1 MSAARRRPGTVEVPP
16 TPLNATDATL
26 WDIERN
32 PALRTTIVAA
42 LVLDRAVARERLV
55 NLMEAA
61 TRQVPRLRQR
71 VVERRGG
78 VGVPHWEIDPGFELA
93 GHVRFVEVPGEVDE
107 AVIAAVA
114 EPMASAPFDRT
125 RPLWECVH
133 VAAPAGSAAVVLKVH
148 HSLTDGVGGMGI
160 LDSIL
165 DRAADAPPRDLSRIP
180 VPVPTTRHPERDL
193 GRLVERAVSLPF
205 DVAGAVVTTTFH
217 PRRVADELWRGTR
230 SAVRLLGPSSAP
242 LSPLLVG
249 RGLERRLAVG
259 DIELER
265 LRRAASR
272 HDCTV
277 NDAFFAGVVG
287 GLADYHREL
296 GTPTERLRVTMPVS
310 FRRAGHAGGG
320 NQWAPVRFVVP
331 ADIGDPLER
340 MYAMS
345 ELVRSRKSEP
355 AISFSQ
361 RLAGL
366 VQVLPS
372 VLSSSVV
379 AGMVHGVDATLT
391 NVPGLTM
398 PHFLGGASV
407 DRVYAFAPAGGAALN
422 ISLVSHVDT
431 ACIGTLCDADAVT
444 EPALLHEL
452 VVAGLDEV
460 VDAAD
465 RRRPS
470 RSVPARPLPPAPRSD
485 RLTAL
490 DAGFLRLESADT
502 PMHLGAVFVLD
513 GDPLRDTGGALRVD
527 EIERH
532 VDARVR
538 RVPQLTRRVAEVP
551 LGLGR
556 PLWVDD
562 ESFDIRQHLF
572 VTAVDPPGDRLA
584 FLDRCTELLREP
596 LDRSRPLWQLW
607 LIDGLADGRVG
618 IVEKLHHALV
628 DGIGGV
634 DIASALFDVEP
645 DVDVDTPVRT
655 RVAPAPSSVRLL
667 AGAVAGQLADPART
681 AGRIV
686 AATWRA
692 PGTVAAQVAS
702 VAGAARELAR
712 PGAHTPRTSFN
723 RHVGPDRVVRTVEIG
738 LAEVRAIGAPAGA
751 TVNDVVLAAVTGGVV
766 AWMDEHGEHPPEL
779 HAVVPVSVRGRDD
792 RSLGNHVGAV
802 LVALPVG
809 ERDPLRRLQVVEMHM
824 RRLKAAHEGQGAA
837 AVLDTLDHVPG
848 IDRLVGRL
856 VAAQPFANLVVTN
869 VPGSPVPLHLLG
881 ARIDEMI
888 PVVPLGPGLG
898 LGIAILTYA
907 GRMTISLAADPALC
921 PDVDR
926 LAEAVTAALAELA
939 AATA

>member
-1 MSAARRRPGTVEVPP
+1 MEVPP
-16 TPLNATDATL
+16 TPLNPTDATL

-42 LVLDRAVARERLV
+42 MLLDRPVERSRLV
-55 NLMEAA
+55 NLLEAA
-61 TRQVPRLRQR
+61 SRQVPRLRQR
-71 VVERRGG
+71 VVERRAG
-78 VGVPHWEIDPGFELA
+78 VGVPHWEIDPDFDVVD
-93 GHVRFVEVPGEVDE
+93 HVRFVEVPAEVDE

-133 VAAPAGSAAVVLKVH
+133 VAAPAGRAAVVLKVH

-165 DRAADAPPRDLSRIP
+165 DRTADAPPRDLSRIA
-180 VPVPTTRHPERDL
+180 VPVPANGHPDQER
-193 GRLVERAVSLPF
+193 GRLVERAVTVPF
-205 DVAGAVVTTTFH
+205 DVAGAVATTTFH
-217 PRRVADELWRGTR
+217 PRRVADEVWRGTR
-230 SAVRLLGPSSAP
+230 SAVRLLSPSTAP

-249 RGLERRLAVG
+249 RGLERRLGAG
-259 DIELER
+259 DLELER

-277 NDAFFAGVVG
+277 NDTFFAGVVG
-287 GLADYHREL
+287 GLAAYHREL
-296 GTPTERLRVTMPVS
+296 GSPTERLRVTMPVS

-331 ADIGDPLER
+331 ADIDDPLER

-372 VLSSSVV
+372 MLSSSVV

-391 NVPGLTM
+391 NVPGLTL
-398 PHFLGGASV
+398 PHYLGGASV

-422 ISLVSHVDT
+422 ISLLSHVGT
-431 ACIGTLCDADAVT
+431 ACIGTLCDAAAVT

-460 VDAAD
+460 VRAAED
-465 RRRPS
+465 RRPS
-470 RSVPARPLPPAPRSD
+470 RTATARPLPPAPRSS

-502 PMHLGAVFVLD
+502 PMHIGAVFVLD
-513 GDPLRDTGGALRVD
+513 GEPLRDADGALRID
-527 EIERH
+527 DIMRH

-538 RVPQLTRRVAEVP
+538 RVPQLTRRIAEVP

-556 PLWVDD
+556 PMWVDH
-562 ESFDIRQHLF
+562 ESFDIGQHLH
-572 VTAVDPPGDRLA
+572 VTTVDPPGDRLA
-584 FLDRCTELLREP
+584 FLDRCADLLRGP

-607 LIDGLADGRVG
+607 LVDGLDDGRVG

-634 DIASALFDVEP
+634 DIAAALFDVEP
-645 DVDVDTPVRT
+645 DAGVDTPVRT
-655 RVAPAPSSVRLL
+655 RMSPAPSSARLV
-667 AGAVAGQLADPART
+667 ADAVAGQLTDPART
-681 AGRIV
+681 AGRVV
-686 AATWRA
+686 AAAWRA
-692 PGTVAAQVAS
+692 PDAMAARVGS
-702 VAGAARELAR
+702 VVGAARELAR
-712 PGAHTPRTSFN
+712 PGARTQRTPFN
-723 RHVGPDRVVRTVEIG
+723 RQVGPDRVVRTVEIG
-738 LAEVRAIGAPAGA
+738 LDEVRAIGAPAGA

-779 HAVVPVSVRGRDD
+779 HAVVPVSVRRSDD
-792 RSLGNHVGAV
+792 RTLGNHVGAV

-809 ERDPLRRLQVVEMHM
+809 EPDPRRRLHLVETHM
-824 RRLKAAHEGQGAA
+824 KRLKAAHEGEGAA
-837 AVLDTLDHVPG
+837 VVLDTLDHVPG
-848 IDRLVGRL
+848 VDRLVGRL
-856 VAAQPFANLVVTN
+856 VTAQPFANLVVTN

-881 ARIDEMI
+881 ARIETMI

-907 GRMTISLAADPALC
+907 GRLTISLAADPALC
-921 PDVDR
+921 PDVER
-926 LAEAVTAALAELA
+926 LADAIGAELAALA